1 MSSKQFRFLK
11 EGGSVGTRR
20 AWLVALLLLVAF
32 SPEVAAQGVAR
43 SFEQLQLLVGAGDT
57 VSVRDSAGTETTG
70 TIKSLSASSLVLI
83 TSGTQRELKE
93 ANVSTVLQR
102 RADSL
107 RNGALWGL
115 GVGLAFGAVALAAMC
130 ADGPCDASLALVLP
144 QSGGIGAGI
153 GVGVDA
159 LITRRQVIYERPA
172 GSAAFGV
179 APLLGK
185 GRRGVALS
193 MRF

>member
-1 MSSKQFRFLK
+1 M
-11 EGGSVGTRR
+11 GTRR
-20 AWLVALLLLVAF
+20 AWLVALLLLVAV

-43 SFEQLQLLVGAGDT
+43 SFEQLQLLVRAGDT

-93 ANVSTVLQR
+93 ANVSTVVQR

-115 GVGLAFGAVALAAMC
+115 GVGLAVGAVALLPAMC
-130 ADGPCDASLALVLP
+130 ADGPCDASLAFVLP
-144 QSGGIGAGI
+144 QSGAIGVGI

-159 LITRRQVIYERPA
+159 LITRGQVIYERPA
-172 GSAAFGV
+172 DSAAFGM

>member
-1 MSSKQFRFLK
+1 M
-11 EGGSVGTRR
+11 GTRR